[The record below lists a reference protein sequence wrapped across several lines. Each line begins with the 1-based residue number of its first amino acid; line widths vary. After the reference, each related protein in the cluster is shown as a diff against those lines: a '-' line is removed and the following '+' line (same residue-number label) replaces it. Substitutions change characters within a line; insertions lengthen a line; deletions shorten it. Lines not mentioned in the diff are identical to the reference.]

1 MKFVFHVIKFFSVV
15 KVFDFRQNPC
25 GSTKMIFLCKAKVI
39 SMRLF
44 YYLSSCDTCKRILNE
59 LKLKDTITQIDIK
72 KNPLTTAQVEDLH
85 KRVGRYEDLI
95 NKRAQLYKQRNLK
108 EKSLSEQDY
117 KTLLLEHYTFLKRPV
132 LVYEEHIFVG
142 NAAKTVAEAKAFL
155 DEQ

>member
-1 MKFVFHVIKFFSVV
+1 
-15 KVFDFRQNPC
+15 
-25 GSTKMIFLCKAKVI
+25 
-39 SMRLF
+39 MRLF

-72 KNPLTTAQVEDLH
+72 KNPLTTAQVEDLY

-108 EKSLSEQDY
+108 EKNLSEQDY

-132 LVYEEHIFVG
+132 LVYEEDIFVG